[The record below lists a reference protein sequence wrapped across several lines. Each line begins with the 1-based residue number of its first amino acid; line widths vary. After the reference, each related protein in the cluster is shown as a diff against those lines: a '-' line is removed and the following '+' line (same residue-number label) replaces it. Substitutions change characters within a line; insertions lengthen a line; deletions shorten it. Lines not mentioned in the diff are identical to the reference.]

1 MQGPAREAR
10 LVDEAVVEVQAGDG
24 GNGVISFRRERY
36 VPRGGP
42 DGGDGGRGG
51 HVYLE
56 ADPRLL
62 TLLDFR
68 YRRHF
73 RAGRGGHGSGARKR
87 GRDGEDLV
95 VRVPVGTV
103 VYDADTG
110 ERLADLA
117 EPGVRVRVA
126 RGGRGGRGNARFA
139 TPTRQAP
146 WLAEAGDPGER
157 RRLRL
162 ELQLLAD
169 VGLVGPPNAGK
180 SSLLAACSNARPKIA
195 AYPFTTLAPNLGL
208 VRVGETASFVMADIP
223 GLVEGAHR
231 GVGLGHAFLRHVR
244 RTRLLV
250 LVVDASAQ
258 DGVDPLEAVAMT
270 RQELERYDPE
280 LARRPTLV
288 AANKM
293 DLPEARA
300 RWEALRE
307 ALARQGLE
315 ALPISAATGQGV
327 PELVARAYAWLM
339 TSASP
344 GRQRQA
350 TEGRPAA
357 DGMPVEGIRVVRSTG
372 AERRSLRHVE
382 VERAEQGWVLKA
394 PWLERLAA
402 RLDLEG
408 QLDAKPYLYDVLRR
422 ARVLDRLRQRGAAP
436 GDAIWIGDRMLPY
449 RE

>member
-10 LVDEAVVEVQAGDG
+10 LVDEAVIEVQAGDG
-24 GNGVISFRRERY
+24 GNGVISFRREKY

-95 VRVPVGTV
+95 LRVPVGTV

-110 ERLADLA
+110 ERLADLV

-146 WLAEAGDPGER
+146 RLAEAGDPGER

-208 VRVGETASFVMADIP
+208 VRVGEEASFVMADIP

-244 RTRLLV
+244 RTRVLV

-258 DGVDPLEAVAMT
+258 DGVEPLDAVAMT

-307 ALARQGLE
+307 ALAREGLE

-327 PELVARAYAWLM
+327 QELVARAYALLM
-339 TSASP
+339 ATPREPEQEGAQGLP
-344 GRQRQA
+344 VGDGVQA
-350 TEGRPAA
+350 A
-357 DGMPVEGIRVVRSTG
+357 GIRVVRSTG

-382 VERAEQGWVLKA
+382 VERTAQGWVLKA

-422 ARVLDRLRQRGAAP
+422 ARVLDRLRQRGASA
-436 GDAIWIGDRMLPY
+436 GDPVWIGDRMLPFQG
-449 RE
+449 

>member
-1 MQGPAREAR
+1 MAEPEKEAR
-10 LVDEAVVEVQAGDG
+10 LVDEAVIEVQGGDG

-56 ADPRLL
+56 ADPRLW

-73 RAGRGGHGSGARKR
+73 RAGRGGHGSGGRKR
-87 GRDGEDLV
+87 GADGEDVV

-103 VYDADTG
+103 VYDAETG

-117 EPGVRVRVA
+117 WPGARVRVA
-126 RGGRGGRGNARFA
+126 RGGRGGRGNARFV

-146 WLAEAGDPGER
+146 RLAEAGDPGER

-169 VGLVGPPNAGK
+169 AGLVGPPNAGK
-180 SSLLAACSNARPKIA
+180 SSLLAACTNARPKIA
-195 AYPFTTLAPNLGL
+195 AYPFTTLSPNLGV
-208 VRVGETASFVMADIP
+208 VRVGEGASFVLADIP

-244 RTRLLV
+244 RTRLLIV
-250 LVVDASAQ
+250 VVDASGQ
-258 DGVDPLEAVAMT
+258 EGLEPLEAVEMT
-270 RQELERYDPE
+270 RQELHRYDPE
-280 LARRPTLV
+280 LSRRPLLV

-300 RWEALRE
+300 RWEALHK
-307 ALARQGLE
+307 ALADRGLE
-315 ALPISAATGQGV
+315 AHAISAATGQGV
-327 PELVARAYAWLM
+327 RELMARAYAVLAAM
-339 TSASP
+339 APPVPQP
-344 GRQRQA
+344 GG
-350 TEGRPAA
+350 EGLPPDAAGQPA
-357 DGMPVEGIRVVRSTG
+357 GEVRVVRSTG
-372 AERRSLRHVE
+372 RSLRHVD
-382 VERAEQGWVLKA
+382 VERTERGWVLRA
-394 PWLERLAA
+394 AWLERLAA

-408 QLDAKPYLYDVLRR
+408 QLDARLYLYDVLRR
-422 ARVLDRLRQRGAAP
+422 ARVLDRLRERGAAA
-436 GDAIWIGDRMLPY
+436 GDPLWIGGRMLPY
-449 RE
+449 RP

>member
-10 LVDEAVVEVQAGDG
+10 LVDEAVIEVQAGDG
-24 GNGVISFRRERY
+24 GNGVISFRREKY

-95 VRVPVGTV
+95 LRVPVGTV

-110 ERLADLA
+110 ERLADLV

-146 WLAEAGDPGER
+146 RLAEAGDPGER

-208 VRVGETASFVMADIP
+208 VRVGEEASFVMADIP

-244 RTRLLV
+244 RTRVLV

-258 DGVDPLEAVAMT
+258 DGVEPLDAVAMT

-307 ALARQGLE
+307 ALAREGLE

-327 PELVARAYAWLM
+327 QELVARAYALL
-339 TSASP
+339 
-344 GRQRQA
+344 RA
-350 TEGRPAA
+350 TPRELEQEGAQ
-357 DGMPVEGIRVVRSTG
+357 GMPVGDGVQAAGIRVVRSTG

-382 VERAEQGWVLKA
+382 VERTAQGWVLKA

-422 ARVLDRLRQRGAAP
+422 ARVLDRLRQRGASA
-436 GDAIWIGDRMLPY
+436 GDPVWIGDRMLPFQG
-449 RE
+449 

>member
-10 LVDEAVVEVQAGDG
+10 LVDEAVIEVQAGDG
-24 GNGVISFRRERY
+24 GNGVISFRREKY

-95 VRVPVGTV
+95 LRVPVGTV

-110 ERLADLA
+110 ERLADLV

-146 WLAEAGDPGER
+146 RLAEAGDPGER

-208 VRVGETASFVMADIP
+208 VRVGEEASFVMADIP

-244 RTRLLV
+244 RTRVLV

-258 DGVDPLEAVAMT
+258 DGVEPLDAVAMT

-307 ALARQGLE
+307 ALAREGLE

-327 PELVARAYAWLM
+327 QELVARAYALLM
-339 TSASP
+339 ATPREPEREGAQGLP
-344 GRQRQA
+344 VGDGVQA
-350 TEGRPAA
+350 A
-357 DGMPVEGIRVVRSTG
+357 GIRVVRSTG

-382 VERAEQGWVLKA
+382 VERTAQGWVLKA

-422 ARVLDRLRQRGAAP
+422 ARVLDRLRQRGASA
-436 GDAIWIGDRMLPY
+436 GDPVWIGDRMLPFQG
-449 RE
+449 